1 MTIAANGLRTTRRGL
16 GRRLWI
22 GMAIAT
28 GLAGLA
34 LANVHLVYVAVRSQP
49 ACVDHINSPGAAPG
63 VYRAAKSAC

>member
-1 MTIAANGLRTTRRGL
+1 MTIAANGLRATRRGP

-22 GMAIAT
+22 GMAVAA

-49 ACVDHINSPGAAPG
+49 ACVEHVKSPDATPG

>member
-1 MTIAANGLRTTRRGL
+1 
-16 GRRLWI
+16 
-22 GMAIAT
+22 MAVAT

-49 ACVDHINSPGAAPG
+49 ACVDHVNSPGAAPG

>member
-1 MTIAANGLRTTRRGL
+1 MTITANGARATRRGL

-22 GMAIAT
+22 GMAVAT

-34 LANVHLVYVAVRSQP
+34 FANFHLVYVAVRSQP
-49 ACVDHINSPGAAPG
+49 ACVEHVKSHGAAPG